1 MVKPPTTTPQIA
13 PPPTILA
20 TPSPIPS
27 TFTDGL
33 PLPKLLIFDLDYT
46 LWPFWVDTHVTPPL
60 KAKDNNTRAVD
71 RLNESFA
78 FYPSVP
84 PLLHAAHAR
93 SLPLALASRTSA
105 PDLAV
110 SLLKT
115 LHVPAPP
122 SAPSLPP
129 NPNSLSPSNA
139 LSRPGL
145 SSPTASTAS
154 LPRLRRH
161 PSTPAL
167 AAPKRAYDFFAHT
180 AIFPGD
186 KRAHMAKLQRASG
199 VAYAEML
206 FFDDEGRNRTVEA
219 LGVCFW
225 LVRDGVTREEVD
237 RGVREWRRRKGGV
250 EGRGG
255 GGVSGEVD
263 REGGI

>member
-1 MVKPPTTTPQIA
+1 MVKPSTTTPQIA
-13 PPPTILA
+13 PPPAILA
-20 TPSPIPS
+20 TPSTIPT

-84 PLLHAAHAR
+84 PVLHAAHTL

-105 PDLAV
+105 PELAI

-115 LHVPAPP
+115 LHIPP
-122 SAPSLPP
+122 PPPPPLPSPTPSTSTNNSTSNPFHAPSRPLLPSP
-129 NPNSLSPSNA
+129 QLSTS
-139 LSRPGL
+139 
-145 SSPTASTAS
+145 S
-154 LPRLRRH
+154 LPKLRRH
-161 PSTPAL
+161 ASTPAL
-167 AAPKRAYDFFAHT
+167 AAPKRAYDFFAHS

-186 KRAHMAKLQRASG
+186 KRTHMAKLQRASG
-199 VAYAEML
+199 VAYTEML
-206 FFDDEGRNRTVEA
+206 FFDDEGRNRNVEA

-237 RGVREWRRRKGGV
+237 RGVGEWRRRRKGKGEGQGV
-250 EGRGG
+250 DGEEG
-255 GGVSGEVD
+255 V
-263 REGGI
+263 

>member
-13 PPPTILA
+13 PPPAILA
-20 TPSPIPS
+20 TPSAIPS

-33 PLPKLLIFDLDYT
+33 PLPKLLVFDLDYT
-46 LWPFWVDTHVTPPL
+46 LWPFWVDTHVTPPV

-78 FYPSVP
+78 FYPAVP
-84 PLLHAAHAR
+84 PILHAAHGL

-115 LHVPAPP
+115 LHVPVPAPALP
-122 SAPSLPP
+122 PPTLNSNPP
-129 NPNSLSPSNA
+129 NPLHAPRTPST
-139 LSRPGL
+139 S
-145 SSPTASTAS
+145 S
-154 LPRLRRH
+154 LPKLRRH
-161 PSTPAL
+161 PSAPAL
-167 AAPKRAYDFFAHT
+167 APPRRAWDFFAHS

-186 KRAHMAKLQRASG
+186 KRTHMAKLQRASG

-206 FFDDEGRNRTVEA
+206 FFDDEGRNRNVES

-237 RGVREWRRRKGGV
+237 SGVREWRRRRGVKGGMA
-250 EGRGG
+250 EEEEEE
-255 GGVSGEVD
+255 EV
-263 REGGI
+263 

>member
-1 MVKPPTTTPQIA
+1 MVKPPTDTPQIA

-78 FYPSVP
+78 FYPGVP
-84 PLLHAAHAR
+84 PLLHAAHAL

-105 PDLAV
+105 PELAV

-115 LHVPAPP
+115 LHIPPPPPSSPLPSTTTTTNSHPHHNNTTSRPPLPPSTPSTSSSLPKLRRAP
-122 SAPSLPP
+122 SAP
-129 NPNSLSPSNA
+129 A
-139 LSRPGL
+139 L
-145 SSPTASTAS
+145 
-154 LPRLRRH
+154 
-161 PSTPAL
+161 TP
-167 AAPKRAYDFFAHT
+167 PKRAYDFFAHS

-186 KRAHMAKLQRASG
+186 KRTHMARLQRASG
-199 VAYAEML
+199 VPYAEML
-206 FFDDEGRNRTVEA
+206 FFDDEGRNRNVEA

-237 RGVREWRRRKGGV
+237 RGVREWRGRRKGGDGGE
-250 EGRGG
+250 EG
-255 GGVSGEVD
+255 
-263 REGGI
+263 